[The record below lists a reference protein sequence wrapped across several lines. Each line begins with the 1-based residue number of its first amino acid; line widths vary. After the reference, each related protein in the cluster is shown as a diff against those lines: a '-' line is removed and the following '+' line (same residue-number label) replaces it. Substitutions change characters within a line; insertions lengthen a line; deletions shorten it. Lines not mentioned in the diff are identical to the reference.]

1 MTPRRLIEPARLA
14 GTALL
19 HTQSDERLVDLTRA
33 GNGRAFEAIVTRYR
47 KPLLRHCAGLL
58 PPGRAEDAVQQAFL
72 NAYRAIVAGESE
84 LRLRPWLYRIAH
96 NASLNLLRQ
105 NGWDYDEIPAD
116 FDGVIQPPQAVE
128 QSERIRELVKAV
140 KDLPE
145 RQRDAVILRELEG
158 RSYEEISVAL
168 GVSDGAVRQLL
179 NRARNTLRGAATAIT
194 PQQLL
199 VRLAEGNATDAP
211 TLGRIAEICTGAGG
225 AATLAKVAAAVL
237 VTGAVAGGVAVAPL
251 HKPRSGKSLGE
262 AAQAAELAVTGGSAS
277 GGSGSAS
284 GGTFTTLGGSGG
296 GGARSGGG
304 RPALGGLGQALALAG
319 GGGSRQGSG
328 SGGQSGGG
336 SGSGSSSGDGHH
348 GGSGDSGSSGS
359 GSGGGGTDG
368 SGDGHSGSGSTSSG
382 SGDGSSS
389 SGSSDG
395 SSGSGS
401 SGGGGTSTTDGG
413 GGTSG
418 DSGLSGS
425 GSDGGGSTDLS
436 GSGSSGDSGSSTSGE
451 SLSSGSSGDSTTQTS
466 GE

>member
-19 HTQSDERLVDLTRA
+19 HGQSDERLVDLTRA

-47 KPLLRHCAGLL
+47 RPLLRHCARLL

-72 NAYRAIVAGESE
+72 NAYRAIVAGENE

-128 QSERIRELVKAV
+128 QTERIRELVRAV

-158 RSYEEISVAL
+158 RSYEEISAAL
-168 GVSDGAVRQLL
+168 GVTDGAVRQLL

-199 VRLAEGNATDAP
+199 VRLAERASTDAP

-251 HKPRSGKSLGE
+251 HKPRKGRSLGE
-262 AAQAAELAVTGGSAS
+262 AAQAAELAVTGGQGARAGSAAGGTVVA
-277 GGSGSAS
+277 GGSLSERG
-284 GGTFTTLGGSGG
+284 GGS
-296 GGARSGGG
+296 SDS
-304 RPALGGLGQALALAG
+304 GLGQALALAG
-319 GGGSRQGSG
+319 GGGGGGSGQVSG

-336 SGSGSSSGDGHH
+336 SGSGSSDGGGHH
-348 GGSGDSGSSGS
+348 EGS
-359 GSGGGGTDG
+359 GSGGGGDSGHGGGGTGG
-368 SGDGHSGSGSTSSG
+368 SGDGHSGSGSSG
-382 SGDGSSS
+382 SGPG
-389 SGSSDG
+389 DG

-401 SGGGGTSTTDGG
+401 ASGGGGS
-413 GGTSG
+413 
-418 DSGLSGS
+418 
-425 GSDGGGSTDLS
+425 SDGGGVT
-436 GSGSSGDSGSSTSGE
+436 SGDSGSSGSASDGGDSGVAGI
-451 SLSSGSSGDSTTQTS
+451 SGAGSSGDSTS
-466 GE
+466 GSGDSLSHDGSGDSATRTGGD

>member
-1 MTPRRLIEPARLA
+1 MTPRGLIEPARLA

-19 HTQSDERLVDLTRA
+19 HGQSDERLVDLTRA

-47 KPLLRHCAGLL
+47 RPLLRHCARLL

-72 NAYRAIVAGESE
+72 NAYRAIVAGENE

-128 QSERIRELVKAV
+128 QSERIRELVRAV

-158 RSYEEISVAL
+158 RSYEEISAAL
-168 GVSDGAVRQLL
+168 GVTDGAVRQLL

-199 VRLAEGNATDAP
+199 VRLAERASTDAP

-251 HKPRSGKSLGE
+251 HKPRKGRSLGE
-262 AAQAAELAVTGGSAS
+262 AAQAAELAVTGGQGARAGSAAGGTVVA
-277 GGSGSAS
+277 GGSLSERG
-284 GGTFTTLGGSGG
+284 GGS
-296 GGARSGGG
+296 SDS
-304 RPALGGLGQALALAG
+304 GLGQALALAG
-319 GGGSRQGSG
+319 GGGGGGSGQVSG

-336 SGSGSSSGDGHH
+336 SGSGSSDGGGHH
-348 GGSGDSGSSGS
+348 EGSGSGGGGDSGH
-359 GSGGGGTDG
+359 GGGGTDG
-368 SGDGHSGSGSTSSG
+368 SGDGHSGSGSSG
-382 SGDGSSS
+382 SGPG
-389 SGSSDG
+389 DG

-401 SGGGGTSTTDGG
+401 ASGGGGS
-413 GGTSG
+413 
-418 DSGLSGS
+418 
-425 GSDGGGSTDLS
+425 SDGGGVT
-436 GSGSSGDSGSSTSGE
+436 SGDSGSSGSASDGGDSGVAGI
-451 SLSSGSSGDSTTQTS
+451 SGAGSSGDSTS
-466 GE
+466 GSGDSLSHDGSGDSATRTGGD

>member
-19 HTQSDERLVDLTRA
+19 HGQSDERLVDLTRA

-47 KPLLRHCAGLL
+47 RPLLRHCARLL

-72 NAYRAIVAGESE
+72 NAYRAIVAGENE

-128 QSERIRELVKAV
+128 QSERIRELVRAV

-158 RSYEEISVAL
+158 RSYEEISAAL
-168 GVSDGAVRQLL
+168 GVTDGAVRQLL

-199 VRLAEGNATDAP
+199 VRLAERASTDAP

-251 HKPRSGKSLGE
+251 HKPRKGRSLGE
-262 AAQAAELAVTGGSAS
+262 AAQAAELAVTGGQGARAGSAAGGTVVA
-277 GGSGSAS
+277 GGSLSERG
-284 GGTFTTLGGSGG
+284 GGS
-296 GGARSGGG
+296 SDS
-304 RPALGGLGQALALAG
+304 GLGQALALAG
-319 GGGSRQGSG
+319 GGGGGGSGQVSG

-336 SGSGSSSGDGHH
+336 SGSGSSDGGGHH
-348 GGSGDSGSSGS
+348 EGS
-359 GSGGGGTDG
+359 GSGGGGDSGHGGGGTGG
-368 SGDGHSGSGSTSSG
+368 SGDGHSGSGSSG
-382 SGDGSSS
+382 SGPG
-389 SGSSDG
+389 DG

-401 SGGGGTSTTDGG
+401 ASGGGGS
-413 GGTSG
+413 
-418 DSGLSGS
+418 
-425 GSDGGGSTDLS
+425 SDGGGVT
-436 GSGSSGDSGSSTSGE
+436 SGDSGSSGSASDGGDSGVAGI
-451 SLSSGSSGDSTTQTS
+451 SGAGSSGDSTS
-466 GE
+466 GSGDSLSHDGSGDSATRTGGD

>member
-1 MTPRRLIEPARLA
+1 MTPRGLIEPARLA

-19 HTQSDERLVDLTRA
+19 HGQSDERLVDLTRA

-47 KPLLRHCAGLL
+47 RPLLRHCARLL

-72 NAYRAIVAGESE
+72 NAYRAIVAGENE

-128 QSERIRELVKAV
+128 QSERIRELVRAV

-158 RSYEEISVAL
+158 RSYEEISAAL
-168 GVSDGAVRQLL
+168 GVTDGAVRQLL
-179 NRARNTLRGAATAIT
+179 NRARNTLRGAATAVT

-199 VRLAEGNATDAP
+199 VRLAERASTDAP

-251 HKPRSGKSLGE
+251 HKPRKGRSLGE
-262 AAQAAELAVTGGSAS
+262 AAQAAELAVTGGQGARAGSAAGGTVVA
-277 GGSGSAS
+277 GGSLSERG
-284 GGTFTTLGGSGG
+284 GGS
-296 GGARSGGG
+296 SDS
-304 RPALGGLGQALALAG
+304 GLGQALALAG
-319 GGGSRQGSG
+319 GGGGGGSGQVSG

-336 SGSGSSSGDGHH
+336 SGSGSSDGGGHH
-348 GGSGDSGSSGS
+348 EGSGSGGGGDSGH
-359 GSGGGGTDG
+359 GGGGTDG
-368 SGDGHSGSGSTSSG
+368 SGDGHSGSGSSG
-382 SGDGSSS
+382 SGPG
-389 SGSSDG
+389 DG

-401 SGGGGTSTTDGG
+401 ASGGGGS
-413 GGTSG
+413 
-418 DSGLSGS
+418 
-425 GSDGGGSTDLS
+425 SDGGGVT
-436 GSGSSGDSGSSTSGE
+436 SGDSGSSGSASDGGDSGVAGI
-451 SLSSGSSGDSTTQTS
+451 SGAGSSGDSTS
-466 GE
+466 GSGDSLSHDGSGDSATRTGGD

>member
-19 HTQSDERLVDLTRA
+19 HGQSDERLVDLTRA

-47 KPLLRHCAGLL
+47 RPLLRHCARLL

-72 NAYRAIVAGESE
+72 NAYRAIVAGENE

-128 QSERIRELVKAV
+128 QSERIRELVRAV

-158 RSYEEISVAL
+158 RSYEEISAAL
-168 GVSDGAVRQLL
+168 GVTDGAVRQLL

-199 VRLAEGNATDAP
+199 VRLAERASTDAP

-251 HKPRSGKSLGE
+251 HKPRKGRSLGE
-262 AAQAAELAVTGGSAS
+262 AAQAAELAVTGGQGARAGSAAGGTVVA
-277 GGSGSAS
+277 GGSLSERG
-284 GGTFTTLGGSGG
+284 GGS
-296 GGARSGGG
+296 SDS
-304 RPALGGLGQALALAG
+304 GLGQALALAG
-319 GGGSRQGSG
+319 GGGGGGSGQVSG

-336 SGSGSSSGDGHH
+336 SGSGSSDGGGHH
-348 GGSGDSGSSGS
+348 EGSGSGGGGDSGH
-359 GSGGGGTDG
+359 GGGGTDG
-368 SGDGHSGSGSTSSG
+368 SGDGHSGSGSSG
-382 SGDGSSS
+382 SGPG
-389 SGSSDG
+389 DG

-401 SGGGGTSTTDGG
+401 ASGGGGS
-413 GGTSG
+413 
-418 DSGLSGS
+418 
-425 GSDGGGSTDLS
+425 SDGGGVT
-436 GSGSSGDSGSSTSGE
+436 SGDSGSSGSASDGGDSGVAGI
-451 SLSSGSSGDSTTQTS
+451 SGAGSSGDSTS
-466 GE
+466 GSGDSLSHDGSGDSATRTGGD